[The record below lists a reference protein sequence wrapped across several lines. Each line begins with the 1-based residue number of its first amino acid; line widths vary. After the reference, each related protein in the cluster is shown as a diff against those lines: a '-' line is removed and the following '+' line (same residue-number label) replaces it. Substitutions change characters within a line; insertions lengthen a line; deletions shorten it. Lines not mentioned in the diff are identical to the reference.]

1 MKVDFKKA
9 HNKSLPILKYRIAHP
24 DATFDEIA
32 EKFKRS
38 RASIYSLFKK
48 HNLIHLPE
56 PTRRIIEDPFDIG
69 HEIPVIAKQEMINFE
84 DFKIK
89 HPEEVYSKS
98 EPTQGQE
105 VLREEMD
112 RLHAEIANLQIMD
125 EVSERL
131 LADYKS
137 EIEQLKSDIIG
148 YRAVISYLQGQLDG
162 ATV

>member
-32 EKFKRS
+32 ERFKRT

-48 HNLIHLPE
+48 HNLVHLPE

-131 LADYKS
+131 LADYES